1 MNYPKWHMNL
11 IKCKRCNLLW
21 DFNECRG
28 NYCEGCDGVL
38 NHIEKCH
45 GYDKIELGYEESK

>member
-1 MNYPKWHMNL
+1 MKL

-21 DFNECRG
+21 DSNECRG